1 MGDSPFSHQNWEP
14 VTFHNPKKQ
23 KATDKANQ
31 FRDGSL
37 VRKGKRGGAP
47 EGQSE
52 LSSDDYA
59 APRKFDKVFGNQVA
73 GARTQKNMNQDD
85 LAKALNIQKSVVRD
99 IEKGTAVYNP
109 NLMVKIR
116 KVLSL

>member
-1 MGDSPFSHQNWEP
+1 MGDRSFSHQDWEP
-14 VTFHNPKKQ
+14 VVLHNSKKQ
-23 KATDKANQ
+23 KVNDKAKQ
-31 FRDGSL
+31 IQEGSL

-52 LSSDDYA
+52 LASDDYA

-73 GARTQKNMNQDD
+73 GARAKKDMDQND
-85 LAKALNIQKSVVRD
+85 LAKALNVQKNVVRD

-116 KVLSL
+116 RVLSL